1 MARATKRRTP
11 TTSEQPRA
19 PTKGPPGGV
28 SRLTFDGVKSFDA
41 TIYSSTKSPAVTP
54 LCNPELEELEEPAE
68 SAALPPAGRQN
79 HGANWLLIT
88 TPVLAARNGAG
99 GGTEGDGKAAAQAL
113 MQLSIPVVSTA
124 DNQHA
129 SYHARCRPGSSRL
142 DLPRRRGTAV
152 PNLCDGGG
160 AVSLPLDKLG
170 YAITKKNQLSAG
182 VKAKMVMAVLPQAH
196 DRPNREINRRELLRW
211 VRVAMMAASE
221 N

>member
-11 TTSEQPRA
+11 TTSEQSAGRQSSRQDAYDARA
-19 PTKGPPGGV
+19 ATKGPPGGV
-28 SRLTFDGVKSFDA
+28 SRLTFDGVKSFDV

-79 HGANWLLIT
+79 HGA
-88 TPVLAARNGAG
+88 G

-113 MQLSIPVVSTA
+113 MQLSIPVASTA
-124 DNQHA
+124 DNQQA